1 MRSNQM
7 SKLECSCQE
16 ADVDTRAS
24 MRWGE
29 RCWAGGYICR
39 MATWV
44 LGDEGGGRGFSRPT
58 VSVVAKAIA
67 G

>member
-1 MRSNQM
+1 
-7 SKLECSCQE
+7 
-16 ADVDTRAS
+16 
-24 MRWGE
+24 
-29 RCWAGGYICR
+29 